1 MKTRVSPMKSKRGED
16 SEKQSSFRWCKTTR
30 LSLLNFLAEN
40 TQLYT
45 ISSVSKKV
53 KYTRILNELDLVDF
67 PTKANMKW
75 EAVEN
80 RMEWLVK
87 AYCVQSMRF
96 QKTREGPRA
105 AEIAAGA
112 ENLICTD
119 AFYVWLTVEAVNITF

>member
-1 MKTRVSPMKSKRGED
+1 M
-16 SEKQSSFRWCKTTR
+16 
-30 LSLLNFLAEN
+30 
-40 TQLYT
+40 
-45 ISSVSKKV
+45 

-80 RMEWLVK
+80 GIEWLVK

-96 QKTREGPRA
+96 QKTGERPRA

-112 ENLICTD
+112 ENLIHTD
-119 AFYVWLTVEAVNITF
+119 AFYVWLTVEAVNITFPV